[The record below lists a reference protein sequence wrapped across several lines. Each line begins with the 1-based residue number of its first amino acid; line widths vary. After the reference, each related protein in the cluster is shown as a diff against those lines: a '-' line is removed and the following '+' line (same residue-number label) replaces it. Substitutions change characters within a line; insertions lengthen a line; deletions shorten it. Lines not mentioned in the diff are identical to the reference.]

1 MSVGDLFG
9 FSGGALR
16 GHRLRSGLSLLG
28 VAIGVGSVI
37 LLTSLGE
44 GARLYVTGEF
54 ASLGSNLIILMPGKT
69 ETTGAMPLMGGV
81 PRDLTLEDMEAL
93 VRQVPS
99 IRRAAPLVVGE
110 APARFGARQ
119 RDITVAG
126 TTAEFKEVRL
136 LEIGAGRYLPPGDPQ
151 HGQRVCVVGAKISQ
165 ELFEG
170 ANPLGEWLRLGEERY
185 RVIGVMAP
193 RGTSLGMDLDE
204 VVHVPVWRAMKMF
217 NRTTLFR
224 VLAEVNSFGEV
235 DAARDAAAALI
246 KERHEG
252 FEDVTV
258 LTQDSVM
265 STFSSI
271 LAALTAALGGI
282 AAISL
287 SVAGVGIM
295 NVMLVSVSERV
306 PEIGL
311 LKALG
316 ATRGQI
322 LVVFLTEASI
332 LSTLGG
338 LAGLGLGFAG
348 SWLITYM
355 WPAFPAQPPAWA
367 VAGAVAMAVLVG
379 VTFGL
384 LPARRA
390 SRLDPVAAL
399 AGR

>member
-54 ASLGSNLIILMPGKT
+54 ASLGSNLIIVVPGKI
-69 ETTGAMPLMGGV
+69 ETTGVMPLMGGV
-81 PRDLTLEDMEAL
+81 PRDLTLEDMEAM
-93 VRQVPS
+93 VRQLPS

-110 APARFGARQ
+110 APARYGSKQ

-126 TTAEFKEVRL
+126 TTAEFKDVRML
-136 LEIGAGRYLPPGDPQ
+136 AIGAGRYLPPGDP
-151 HGQRVCVVGAKISQ
+151 HRGPRVCVVGAKIGR
-165 ELFEG
+165 ELFG
-170 ANPLGEWLRLGEERY
+170 AVTPLGEWLRLGEERY

-204 VVHVPVWRAMKMF
+204 VVHVPVWQAMKMF
-217 NRTTLFR
+217 NRTSLFR
-224 VLAEVNSFGEV
+224 ILAEVNSFEEI
-235 DAARDAAAALI
+235 DAARDASVALLA
-246 KERHEG
+246 ERHEG

-265 STFSSI
+265 STFSAI

-316 ATRGQI
+316 ATRGQ
-322 LVVFLTEASI
+322 VVAVFLTEAAI
-332 LSTLGG
+332 LSTAGGIAG
-338 LAGLGLGFAG
+338 LALGFAG
-348 SWLITYM
+348 SRFITYM

-367 VAGAVAMAVLVG
+367 VFGALGLALLVG

-390 SRLDPVAAL
+390 SLLDPVAAL

>member
-1 MSVGDLFG
+1 MNVGDLFG

-54 ASLGSNLIILMPGKT
+54 ASLGSNLIIVVPGKT
-69 ETTGAMPLMGGV
+69 ETTGAMPLVGGV
-81 PRDLTLEDMEAL
+81 PRDLTLEDMDAL

-99 IRRAAPLVVGE
+99 IRRAAPLVAGE
-110 APARFGARQ
+110 APARFGSKQ

-126 TTAEFKEVRL
+126 TTAEFKDVRL
-136 LEIGAGRYLPPGDPQ
+136 LAISAGRYLPPGDPHQ
-151 HGQRVCVVGAKISQ
+151 GPRVCVIGAKIGE

-185 RVIGVMAP
+185 RVIGIMAP

-204 VVHVPVWRAMKMF
+204 VVHVPVSRAMKMF
-217 NRTTLFR
+217 NRTSLFR
-224 VLAEVNSFGEV
+224 ILAEVNSFGET
-235 DAARDAAAALI
+235 DAARDAALALL

-332 LSTLGG
+332 LSTVGG
-338 LAGLGLGFAG
+338 LTGLALGFAG
-348 SWLITYM
+348 SRLIQYL
-355 WPAFPAQPPAWA
+355 WPVFPAQPPVWA
-367 VAGAVAMAVLVG
+367 VLGALGLALFVG

>member
-1 MSVGDLFG
+1 
-9 FSGGALR
+9 
-16 GHRLRSGLSLLG
+16 
-28 VAIGVGSVI
+28 
-37 LLTSLGE
+37 
-44 GARLYVTGEF
+44 
-54 ASLGSNLIILMPGKT
+54 
-69 ETTGAMPLMGGV
+69 
-81 PRDLTLEDMEAL
+81 
-93 VRQVPS
+93 
-99 IRRAAPLVVGE
+99 
-110 APARFGARQ
+110 
-119 RDITVAG
+119 
-126 TTAEFKEVRL
+126 
-136 LEIGAGRYLPPGDPQ
+136 
-151 HGQRVCVVGAKISQ
+151 
-165 ELFEG
+165 
-170 ANPLGEWLRLGEERY
+170 
-185 RVIGVMAP
+185 
-193 RGTSLGMDLDE
+193 MDLDE

-224 VLAEVNSFGEV
+224 VLAEVNSFGEI
-235 DAARDAAAALI
+235 DTARDAVAALI

-316 ATRGQI
+316 ATRAQI

-338 LAGLGLGFAG
+338 LAGLGLGYAG
-348 SWLITYM
+348 SRFITYM

-367 VAGAVAMAVLVG
+367 VAGAIALAVLVG

>member
-1 MSVGDLFG
+1 MTLRDLFD
-9 FSGGALR
+9 FSAGALR
-16 GHRLRSGLSLLG
+16 GHRLRTGLSLLG
-28 VAIGVGSVI
+28 VAIGVASVI

-44 GARLYVTGEF
+44 GARIYVTGEF
-54 ASLGSNLIILMPGKT
+54 ASLGSNLIIVIPGKI
-69 ETTGAMPLMGGV
+69 ETTGAVPLMGGA
-81 PRDLTLEDMEAL
+81 PRDLTLDDAEAMA
-93 VRQVPS
+93 RQIRQ
-99 IRRAAPLVVGE
+99 IRRVAPLTMGE
-110 APARFGARQ
+110 APARYGSRQ

-126 TTAEFKEVRL
+126 TTPDFKDVRI
-136 LEIGAGRYLPPGDPQ
+136 LEMASGRYLPPGDPSR
-151 HGQRVCVVGAKISQ
+151 GARVCVLGHKLRD
-165 ELFEG
+165 ELFGG
-170 ANPLGEWLRLGEERY
+170 ANPLGEWLRLGEERF

-204 VVHVPVWRAMKMF
+204 VAHVPVSRAMRMF
-217 NRTTLFR
+217 NRTSLFR
-224 VLAEVNSFGEV
+224 VLAEVGSFEEIESAK
-235 DAARDAAAALI
+235 AATIDLL

-265 STFSSI
+265 STFSNI
-271 LAALTAALGGI
+271 LATLTAALGGI

-306 PEIGL
+306 SEIGL

-316 ATRGQI
+316 ATRRQI
-322 LVVFLTEASI
+322 LSVFLAEASI
-332 LSTLGG
+332 LSMTGG
-338 LAGLGLGFAG
+338 LVGLGLGYAG
-348 SWLITYM
+348 GRLIIYM
-355 WPAFPAQPPAWA
+355 WPAFPAQPPVWA
-367 VAGAVAMAVLVG
+367 VAGALGVALFVG

>member
-1 MSVGDLFG
+1 MSLRDLFG
-9 FSGGALR
+9 FSGGALS

-44 GARLYVTGEF
+44 GARIFVTGEF
-54 ASLGSNLIILMPGKT
+54 ASLGSNLIIVIPGKI
-69 ETTGAMPLMGGV
+69 ETTGMMPLMGGV
-81 PRDLTLEDMEAL
+81 PRDLTLQDAEAL
-93 VRQVPS
+93 AQQVRQ
-99 IRRAAPLVVGE
+99 IRRVAPLAIGE
-110 APARFGARQ
+110 AVARYGSRQ
-119 RDITVAG
+119 RTITVAG
-126 TTAEFKEVRL
+126 TTAEFKDVRVL
-136 LEIGAGRYLPPGDPQ
+136 RIGTGRYLPAGDPTR
-151 HGQRVCVVGAKISQ
+151 GARVCVIGNKLQ
-165 ELFEG
+165 GELFGG

-204 VVHVPVWRAMKMF
+204 VVHVPVSRAMKVF
-217 NRTTLFR
+217 NRTSLFR
-224 VLAEVNSFGEV
+224 VLAEVNSFEEIESAKR
-235 DAARDAAAALI
+235 AAVELL
-246 KERHEG
+246 KGRHEG

-258 LTQDSVM
+258 MTQDAVM
-265 STFSSI
+265 STFSNI

-322 LVVFLTEASI
+322 LSVFLAEASI
-332 LSTLGG
+332 LSTTGG
-338 LAGLGLGFAG
+338 ILGLGLGYAG
-348 SWLITYM
+348 GRFMMVL
-355 WPAFPAQPPAWA
+355 WPAFPVQPPTWA
-367 VAGAVAMAVLVG
+367 VVGALALALLVG
-379 VTFGL
+379 ITFGL
-384 LPARRA
+384 LPARGA

-399 AGR
+399 ARR

>member
-1 MSVGDLFG
+1 MSLRDLLG
-9 FSGGALR
+9 FCGGALR
-16 GHRLRSGLSLLG
+16 GHRLRSGLSLVG

-54 ASLGSNLIILMPGKT
+54 ASLGSNLLIVIPGKT
-69 ETTGAMPLMGGV
+69 ETTGGMPLMGGV
-81 PRDLTLEDMEAL
+81 PRDLTLEDTEAL
-93 VRQVPS
+93 VRQVRQ
-99 IRRAAPLVVGE
+99 IRRAAPLSIGE

-126 TTAEFKEVRL
+126 TTANFKDVRVL
-136 LEIGAGRYLPPGDPQ
+136 SISAGRYLPEGDPRRAP
-151 HGQRVCVVGAKISQ
+151 RVCVLGSKLRQ
-165 ELFEG
+165 ELFDG

-204 VVHVPVWRAMKMF
+204 VVHVPVARAMKMF
-217 NRTTLFR
+217 NRTSLFR
-224 VLAEVNSFGEV
+224 VLAEVSSFEEIETAKEATIAV
-235 DAARDAAAALI
+235 LR
-246 KERHEG
+246 ERHDG

-265 STFSSI
+265 STFSNI

-306 PEIGL
+306 SEIGL

-316 ATRGQI
+316 ASRGQI
-322 LVVFLTEASI
+322 LAVFLFEATI
-332 LSTLGG
+332 LSSTGGLLGLVLG
-338 LAGLGLGFAG
+338 LAGGRTLTSFYPDFPVQPPMWAVVGALGLA
-348 SWLITYM
+348 L
-355 WPAFPAQPPAWA
+355 
-367 VAGAVAMAVLVG
+367 LVG
-379 VTFGL
+379 VAFGA

>member
-1 MSVGDLFG
+1 MSLRDLFG

-44 GARLYVTGEF
+44 GARVFVTGEF
-54 ASLGSNLIILMPGKT
+54 AALGSNLIIVIPGKT
-69 ETTGAMPLMGGV
+69 ETTGAMPIMGGV
-81 PRDLTLEDMEAL
+81 PRDLTLEDAEAL
-93 VRQVPS
+93 ARQVRQ
-99 IRRAAPLVVGE
+99 IRRVAPLAVGE
-110 APARFGARQ
+110 AEARYGSRQ
-119 RDITVAG
+119 RTITVAG
-126 TTAEFKEVRL
+126 TTAEFKDVRVL
-136 LEIGAGRYLPPGDPQ
+136 KIGAGRYLPSGDPTR
-151 HGQRVCVVGAKISQ
+151 GARVCVIGYKLQ
-165 ELFEG
+165 GELFGG
-170 ANPLGEWLRLGEERY
+170 ANPLGEWLRLGEDRY

-204 VVHVPVWRAMKMF
+204 VAHIPVSRAMKLF
-217 NRTTLFR
+217 NRTSLFR
-224 VLAEVNSFGEV
+224 VMIEVNSF
-235 DAARDAAAALI
+235 
-246 KERHEG
+246 
-252 FEDVTV
+252 DVTV

-265 STFSSI
+265 STFSNI

-316 ATRGQI
+316 ASRGQI
-322 LVVFLTEASI
+322 LSVFLAEASI
-332 LSTLGG
+332 LSTAGG
-338 LAGLGLGFAG
+338 ILGLGLGFAG
-348 SWLITYM
+348 GRFIIYM
-355 WPAFPAQPPAWA
+355 WPSFPVQAPLWA
-367 VAGAVAMAVLVG
+367 VIGALALALLVG